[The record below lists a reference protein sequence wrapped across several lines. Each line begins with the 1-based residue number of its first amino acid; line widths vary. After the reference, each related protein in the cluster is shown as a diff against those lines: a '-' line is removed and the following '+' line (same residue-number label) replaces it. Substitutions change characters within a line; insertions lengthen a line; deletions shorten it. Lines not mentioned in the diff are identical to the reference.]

1 MELLILF
8 QLHAQPL
15 RFSELKRSIPE
26 ISKKM
31 LIQELKSLEINKL
44 VVRKNYGVVPPKVG
58 YQQKENTLYR
68 YLMHLQNLLPLMTK
82 L

>member
-1 MELLILF
+1 
-8 QLHAQPL
+8 
-15 RFSELKRSIPE
+15 
-26 ISKKM
+26 M

-68 YLMHLQNLLPLMTK
+68 YLMHLQNLLPLTTK